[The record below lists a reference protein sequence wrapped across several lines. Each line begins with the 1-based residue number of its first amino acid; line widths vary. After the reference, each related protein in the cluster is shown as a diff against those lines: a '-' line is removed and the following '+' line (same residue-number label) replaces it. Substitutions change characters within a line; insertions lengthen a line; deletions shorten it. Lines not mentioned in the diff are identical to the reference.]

1 MQVTQ
6 KNRNRATIVV
16 VQVIKSCLTLCNP
29 MDCSMP
35 VFPIHHC
42 LPEFAQ
48 AHEHCFGDAIQPSHS
63 LLSPSP
69 PTFNLSQHQS
79 LFQWAGSSHQVAK
92 LLELQH
98 QSFQWI
104 LGLILLGLTD
114 LISLQSKELS
124 RVFSSTTVGNYLL
137 SSFCTISFPSLSWS
151 FPLTY
156 TYTNQKSL
164 PSSR

>member
-1 MQVTQ
+1 M
-6 KNRNRATIVV
+6 KWPAPHMLLLLSCW
-16 VQVIKSCLTLCNP
+16 SCLTLCNP

-35 VFPIHHC
+35 GFPVLYH
-42 LPEFAQ
+42 LPEFVQ
-48 AHEHCFGDAIQPSHS
+48 THAHWVGYATNHLIHCCP
-63 LLSPSP
+63 LSS
-69 PTFNLSQHQS
+69 FL
-79 LFQWAGSSHQVAK
+79 
-92 LLELQH
+92 
-98 QSFQWI
+98 QSFPASGSFLTTRLFISGGKSIGASALATFLPMYIEDWFP
-104 LGLILLGLTD
+104 LGLTD